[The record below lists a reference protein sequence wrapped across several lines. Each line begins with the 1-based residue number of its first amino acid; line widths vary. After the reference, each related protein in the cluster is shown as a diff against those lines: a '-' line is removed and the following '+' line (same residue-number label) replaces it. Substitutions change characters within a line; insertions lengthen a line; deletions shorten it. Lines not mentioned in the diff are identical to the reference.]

1 MRFSAVVACLGILA
15 APSGAFAQTRPA
27 DPCSTETSTYAQS
40 ECLDKALKAA
50 DSELNAVYK
59 KAQASIDKSD
69 MMNAEQRRSWKQALQ
84 KAQRAWVG
92 FRDADCGEPVGYEWF
107 QGTGM
112 GPATLACNLEKTKIR
127 TQELT
132 DRYINR

>member
-1 MRFSAVVACLGILA
+1 MKLYAALLLLGAL
-15 APSGAFAQTRPA
+15 SLSNGAIAQARPTN
-27 DPCSTETSTYAQS
+27 PCSAETSTYAQS

-50 DSELNAVYK
+50 DGELNATYK
-59 KAQASIDKSD
+59 KAQVVIDKSD
-69 MMNAEQRRSWKQALQ
+69 LMNAEQRRNWKQAFQ
-84 KAQRAWVG
+84 KAQRAWVA

>member
-1 MRFSAVVACLGILA
+1 MKLYA
-15 APSGAFAQTRPA
+15 ALVLIALPSTSGAISQTRPA
-27 DPCSTETSTYAQS
+27 SPCSTETSTYAQS

-50 DSELNAVYK
+50 DGELNSTYR
-59 KAQASIDKSD
+59 KAQTVIDKSD
-69 MMNAEQRRSWKQALQ
+69 LMNADQRRNWKQALQ
-84 KAQRAWVG
+84 KAQRAWVA